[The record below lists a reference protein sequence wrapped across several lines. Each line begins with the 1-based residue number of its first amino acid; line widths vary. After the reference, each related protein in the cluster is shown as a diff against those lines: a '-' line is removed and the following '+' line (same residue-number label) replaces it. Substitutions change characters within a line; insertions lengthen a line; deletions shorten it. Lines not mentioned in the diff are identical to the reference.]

1 MTLKFQFGFNVHIQS
16 TRLPW
21 AHSPVII
28 WAVCLGLVVS
38 SNPVEVS
45 EREEGVVALHLPIVL

>member
-1 MTLKFQFGFNVHIQS
+1 MTLKFQFGFNVHIHS
-16 TRLPW
+16 TRLQW
-21 AHSPVII
+21 AHTPVIN

-38 SNPVEVS
+38 SNPVEVR